1 MKVIAVGGRKY
12 TGDLL
17 HLVVKES
24 VGAKGPIE
32 LIVSSTDFFKVVEVQ
47 WNGGE
52 RYPHLKRDSSTLDV
66 LSAIYAPKT
75 FVPAH

>member
-1 MKVIAVGGRKY
+1 
-12 TGDLL
+12 
-17 HLVVKES
+17 
-24 VGAKGPIE
+24 
-32 LIVSSTDFFKVVEVQ
+32 VVEVQ

-52 RYPHLKRDSSTLDV
+52 RYPHLKRDSSTPDV